1 MHLLSYSWNLLCTI
15 ESTIKY
21 FLNWNWILWLFQLRE
36 ESLFTD
42 DQHLDLG
49 RDSISTMK
57 SPDKIS
63 QSLQLDAPLQDDGF
77 GADLGSSDLQSGGL
91 FEGGGLFD
99 EPTMGEG
106 MPPVEEQDSTIKS
119 PGNFLT
125 ANTVLSTGLFMLL
138 NSFVHTG
145 VYTGYIPSLYVR
157 HHLWFGFLKF

>member
-1 MHLLSYSWNLLCTI
+1 
-15 ESTIKY
+15 
-21 FLNWNWILWLFQLRE
+21 
-36 ESLFTD
+36 
-42 DQHLDLG
+42 
-49 RDSISTMK
+49 MK

-138 NSFVHTG
+138 FNSFVHTG
-145 VYTGYIPSLYVR
+145 VNTGCTPFLYIC
-157 HHLWFGFLKF
+157 HHL